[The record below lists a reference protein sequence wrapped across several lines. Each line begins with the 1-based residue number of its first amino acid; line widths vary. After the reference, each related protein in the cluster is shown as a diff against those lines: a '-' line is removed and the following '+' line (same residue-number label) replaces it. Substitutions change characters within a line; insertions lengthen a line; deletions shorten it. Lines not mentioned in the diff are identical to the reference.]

1 MAKRFR
7 PYSLDQ
13 DYLLPPS
20 IKDWLPEGH
29 LARFIGDVT
38 QEMDLQPL
46 LGRYRNGDGRGLAAY
61 NPVMMLRLILYGY
74 CVGKRSSRQLEKA
87 TYDEVPFRYLAGNQH
102 PDHDTIA
109 TFRKEHLASLGNLFV
124 GVLQLCCKA
133 GMVKVGQVAIDGT
146 KMRANADRN
155 YSFRYNQLSEQEQ
168 ALQKQVEQMLAEAA
182 QIDAEEDAQYG
193 KGRKPEELPEELR
206 SAETRLAKIRE
217 IRQRLGKSVPSPV
230 GNIATMRP
238 GSGSSELRSRW
249 RRGIRYAT
257 LPMGIQPSCR
267 TRREGFCRATT
278 HRRRWKAVLR

>member
-7 PYSLDQ
+7 PYSLEQ

-20 IKDWLPEGH
+20 IKDWLPDGH

-38 QEMDLQPL
+38 QEMDLKPL
-46 LGRYRNGDGRGLAAY
+46 LSRYRNGDGRGLSAY

-109 TFRKEHLASLGNLFV
+109 AFRKEHLASLGDLFV
-124 GVLQLCCKA
+124 EVLKLCCEA

-155 YSFRYNQLSEQEQ
+155 YSFRYNQLSE
-168 ALQKQVEQMLAEAA
+168 
-182 QIDAEEDAQYG
+182 
-193 KGRKPEELPEELR
+193 
-206 SAETRLAKIRE
+206 
-217 IRQRLGKSVPSPV
+217 
-230 GNIATMRP
+230 
-238 GSGSSELRSRW
+238 
-249 RRGIRYAT
+249 
-257 LPMGIQPSCR
+257 
-267 TRREGFCRATT
+267 
-278 HRRRWKAVLR
+278 

>member
-38 QEMDLQPL
+38 EEMDLKPL
-46 LGRYRNGDGRGLAAY
+46 LSRYRNGDGRGLAAY

-109 TFRKEHLASLGNLFV
+109 AFRKEHLASLGDLFV
-124 GVLQLCCKA
+124 EVLQLCCEA

-146 KMRANADRN
+146 KMRANAD
-155 YSFRYNQLSEQEQ
+155 SQLQF
-168 ALQKQVEQMLAEAA
+168 
-182 QIDAEEDAQYG
+182 
-193 KGRKPEELPEELR
+193 
-206 SAETRLAKIRE
+206 
-217 IRQRLGKSVPSPV
+217 SV
-230 GNIATMRP
+230 
-238 GSGSSELRSRW
+238 
-249 RRGIRYAT
+249 
-257 LPMGIQPSCR
+257 
-267 TRREGFCRATT
+267 
-278 HRRRWKAVLR
+278 

>member
-20 IKDWLPEGH
+20 IKDWLPEDH

-38 QEMDLQPL
+38 QEMDLRPL
-46 LGRYRNGDGRGLAAY
+46 LRRYRNGDGRGLAAY

-109 TFRKEHLASLGNLFV
+109 AFRKEHLASLGDLFV
-124 GVLQLCCKA
+124 HVLRLCFEA

-182 QIDAEEDAQYG
+182 QCDAEEDAQYG

-217 IRQRLGKSVPSPV
+217 IRERLQREAEERAAAARKGQEAVRAGYPAGGEEESAMQLY
-230 GNIATMRP
+230 
-238 GSGSSELRSRW
+238 RW
-249 RRGIRYAT
+249 
-257 LPMGIQPSCR
+257 
-267 TRREGFCRATT
+267 
-278 HRRRWKAVLR
+278 